1 MGVVGLCFDKTVI
14 RTKTCLT
21 TVSAITV
28 RRIKDSDQLAVVAA
42 GLNKFWS
49 ETLFYRCNMS
59 SKYWV
64 KRVWSPSAVR
74 ERHHGART

>member
-1 MGVVGLCFDKTVI
+1 MFKKNSNSDKN
-14 RTKTCLT
+14 LSNYG
-21 TVSAITV
+21 VSAITV

-49 ETLFYRCNMS
+49 EILFYRCNMS